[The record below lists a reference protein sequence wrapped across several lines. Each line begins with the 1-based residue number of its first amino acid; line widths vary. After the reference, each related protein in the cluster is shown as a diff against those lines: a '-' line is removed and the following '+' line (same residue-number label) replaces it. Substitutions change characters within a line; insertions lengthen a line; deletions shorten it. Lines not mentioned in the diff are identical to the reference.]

1 MRETVWLL
9 REEWYGTGETY
20 LDGHPLRKT
29 KIDCNKLIEHS
40 TKIASAKFVPVCRGL
55 EGTIG
60 SLNIDENYM
69 AEPCEV
75 PIDTLVLTLSKNQE
89 EDDDNEVDVEDA
101 EE

>member
-1 MRETVWLL
+1 MERLTL
-9 REEWYGTGETY
+9 
-20 LDGHPLRKT
+20 
-29 KIDCNKLIEHS
+29 KLIDHS
-40 TKIASAKFVPVCRGL
+40 VKIALTKFVPVCCGL

-60 SLNIDENYM
+60 SLEINENYV

-75 PIDTLVLTLSKNQE
+75 PIDTLVLTLSKTQE